1 LRKISSANISS
12 AMMDMNTNYS
22 FVNMTD
28 YQSAQAL
35 TARALEIFSLEL
47 KPIAPKNDIMY
58 FQLGNG

>member
-1 LRKISSANISS
+1 
-12 AMMDMNTNYS
+12 MMDMNTNYS

-58 FQLGNG
+58 FQLGNS